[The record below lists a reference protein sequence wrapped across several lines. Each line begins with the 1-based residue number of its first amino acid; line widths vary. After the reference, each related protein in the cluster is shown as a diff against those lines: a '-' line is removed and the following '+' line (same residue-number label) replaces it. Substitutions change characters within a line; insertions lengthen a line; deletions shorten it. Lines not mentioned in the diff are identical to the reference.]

1 MLTRRNSRA
10 EAAALDHTVPVFA
23 ALGDKRRLRLVARL
37 GREGPLSISRLSE
50 GSGVTRQA
58 VTKHLRV
65 LADAGLARGSRQGR
79 EQFWQ
84 LEAEPLAEARRL
96 LEWIS
101 QRWDETL
108 GRLKAALERL

>member
-1 MLTRRNSRA
+1 
-10 EAAALDHTVPVFA
+10 
-23 ALGDKRRLRLVARL
+23 
-37 GREGPLSISRLSE
+37 
-50 GSGVTRQA
+50 
-58 VTKHLRV
+58 

-84 LEAEPLAEARRL
+84 LEAEPLAEARRS

-101 QRWDETL
+101 QRWGETL